1 MDSLGVLSDL
11 CGCLE
16 DARDL
21 GELDFEE
28 LAEQRT
34 DIDAGKKIARAARSL
49 VRAGV
54 VAELGMVEREVH
66 ERSHRAR
73 RGVRLS
79 GVKSNPA
86 GSCWS
91 VWWSPRSLLPR
102 PPRVCCCSASRSSSS
117 TVTCIVFSCLL
128 RRILIGTE
136 VPGLVAITIFTS
148 SSWVAMGR
156 PLYSVMTSPGSM
168 PAFAAGPPAGT

>member
-34 DIDAGKKIARAARSL
+34 DIDAGKKSARAARSL

-66 ERSHRAR
+66 ERSHGHRAAFTNQICNLQSEICNLKSPIPSSPGRRSPARRATHGAARDGSSARDRAR
-73 RGVRLS
+73 
-79 GVKSNPA
+79 
-86 GSCWS
+86 
-91 VWWSPRSLLPR
+91 
-102 PPRVCCCSASRSSSS
+102 ASRPRRS
-117 TVTCIVFSCLL
+117 T
-128 RRILIGTE
+128 R
-136 VPGLVAITIFTS
+136 PG
-148 SSWVAMGR
+148 R
-156 PLYSVMTSPGSM
+156 SPTG
-168 PAFAAGPPAGT
+168 